1 MLKLSSET
9 KCLEKKKNSID
20 EWTTDCKIQ
29 AEIPLKKKK
38 TDFINST
45 TKILSNRTRLKEIN
59 LWLILGI
66 QEVTILQKQLLK
78 DLKTPHDRKLQLEW
92 MCLERDRTKA

>member
-20 EWTTDCKIQ
+20 EWTIDCKIQ

-38 TDFINST
+38 TDSIN
-45 TKILSNRTRLKEIN
+45 
-59 LWLILGI
+59 
-66 QEVTILQKQLLK
+66 
-78 DLKTPHDRKLQLEW
+78 
-92 MCLERDRTKA
+92 

>member
-1 MLKLSSET
+1 MISNEWEIYEKKKNKTWSMLKLSSET

-38 TDFINST
+38 TDSIN
-45 TKILSNRTRLKEIN
+45 
-59 LWLILGI
+59 
-66 QEVTILQKQLLK
+66 
-78 DLKTPHDRKLQLEW
+78 
-92 MCLERDRTKA
+92 